1 MRIYVTIIKEKVA
14 INLRESKQ
22 GLQEKGRE
30 NLHTYIPTSKNYSKN
45 LKNVSYEKEVII
57 SLVGYN

>member
-1 MRIYVTIIKEKVA
+1 MHIYVTIIKEKVA

-30 NLHTYIPTSKNYSKN
+30 NLYTYIPTSKNYSKN
-45 LKNVSYEKEVII
+45 LKTISYEKDVII